1 MYAVIEVGGKQHR
14 VKPGDS
20 INVERQE
27 EKEGKSVNFK
37 QVLLVCGENE
47 SLIGQPYVK
56 NAVVEA
62 TIEKHFRG
70 EKVMTYKYRRR
81 KSSHF
86 SKGHRQNLTR
96 IKIVNVSVGN

>member
-1 MYAVIEVGGKQHR
+1 MYAVIEVGGKQYS
-14 VKPGDS
+14 VKPGDAVS
-20 INVERQE
+20 VERQDVE
-27 EKEGKSVNFK
+27 EGKTLKLQN
-37 QVLLVCGENE
+37 VLLVSGDSD

-56 NAVVEA
+56 NAVVEVA
-62 TIEKHFRG
+62 IEKHFRG

-96 IKIVNVSVGN
+96 IKIVNISVVN